1 MREGGDGFRKECG
14 EGHNKPRIQTGFW
27 TRSWDRQQWEILI
40 ADLARGLREAGQK
53 VLKAKSAGRRRLTPM
68 QPFHHIHARRSPHR
82 KG

>member
-1 MREGGDGFRKECG
+1 MG
-14 EGHNKPRIQTGFW
+14 
-27 TRSWDRQQWEILI
+27 ILI